1 VQRRLFEFPV
11 PVNNARSK
19 VYLTHMS
26 EKAVCSDAVPPK
38 NPRKQKGVLLILKA
52 CCYGRVARALFL
64 CALFLVSAGCA
75 IRSSSP
81 PIDAKQLQ
89 LNHAMKSKK
98 IVLLGEVHDNATQHA
113 MRLIAF
119 QNLLVE
125 GKRPALLMEQFDRE
139 NQAAIEFARIQ
150 FPNDLGELIAAG
162 SPGKQGWNWELY
174 KPFIALAIKY
184 DLPIVAVNV
193 SNKDAMKA
201 MREGL
206 AALDISLSP
215 DLQLKE
221 QQAKEIFNGHCQ
233 MMPMESARKM
243 VNAQVAKDIVMA
255 QFVAKYQARGA
266 VLLAG
271 NGHVR
276 KDIGIPV
283 WLSHSAREN
292 SVSIGLLEGGS
303 TANLFD
309 VTIITTAPARNDPC
323 LELRK

>member
-1 VQRRLFEFPV
+1 
-11 PVNNARSK
+11 
-19 VYLTHMS
+19 M
-26 EKAVCSDAVPPK
+26 
-38 NPRKQKGVLLILKA
+38 LKS
-52 CCYGRVARALFL
+52 CCNGSLARALFL
-64 CALFLVSAGCA
+64 CALLLASAGCA
-75 IRSSSP
+75 MRSNSP

-89 LNHAMKSKK
+89 LNHAMQSKK

-139 NQAAIEFARIQ
+139 NQAAIELARIQ
-150 FPNDLGELIAAG
+150 FPNDLAKLIAAG
-162 SPGKQGWNWELY
+162 SPSKQGWNWEFY

-193 SNKDAMKA
+193 SNKDAMRA
-201 MREGL
+201 MQEGIAVL
-206 AALDISLSP
+206 GISLSP
-215 DLQLKE
+215 SLQLKE

-233 MMPMESARKM
+233 MMPMESATKM

-255 QFVAKYQARGA
+255 QFVVKYQAQGA

-283 WLSHSAREN
+283 WLSHIAQEN
-292 SVSIGLLEGGS
+292 SVSIGLLESAS

-309 VTIITTAPARNDPC
+309 VTIVTTAPDRDDPC
-323 LELRK
+323 PEFRK

>member
-1 VQRRLFEFPV
+1 M
-11 PVNNARSK
+11 
-19 VYLTHMS
+19 LT
-26 EKAVCSDAVPPK
+26 
-38 NPRKQKGVLLILKA
+38 
-52 CCYGRVARALFL
+52 CCRNGSVARAFFL
-64 CALFLVSAGCA
+64 CALLLASAGCA
-75 IRSSSP
+75 IRSKSP

-89 LNHAMKSKK
+89 LNHAMQSKK

-139 NQAAIEFARIQ
+139 NQATIEFARIQ
-150 FPNDLGELIAAG
+150 FPNDLAKLIAAG
-162 SPGKQGWNWELY
+162 SPGKQGWNWEFY

-206 AALDISLSP
+206 AVLDISLAP
-215 DLQLKE
+215 NLQLRE

-233 MMPMESARKM
+233 MMPMESATKM

-255 QFVAKYQARGA
+255 QFVVKYQAQGA

-283 WLSHSAREN
+283 WLSRSAREN
-292 SVSIGLLEGGS
+292 SVSIGLLESAS

-309 VTIITTAPARNDPC
+309 VTIVTSAPARDDPC
-323 LELRK
+323 LEFRK